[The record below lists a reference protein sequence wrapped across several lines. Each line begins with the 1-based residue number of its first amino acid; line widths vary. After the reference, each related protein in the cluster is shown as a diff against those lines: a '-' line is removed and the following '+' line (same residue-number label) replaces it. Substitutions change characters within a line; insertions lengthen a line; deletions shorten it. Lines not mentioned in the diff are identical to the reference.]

1 MRPGWTWLSDA
12 LDVPFLV
19 VDSKRDIRHINKHAQ
34 ALFSLEKK
42 RGKGLVGKS
51 LLAITRNKQ
60 LDEIAKK
67 AIRSGQAGPIS
78 IIIRSTKDRTFQVRA
93 VSSGSDSAS
102 LVALFFSDLT
112 DIEHL
117 RTVRTDFVANVSHE
131 LRTPL
136 ASIRALA
143 ETLNYGAINDPVMSE
158 RFLGTI
164 IKEVDRLVRL
174 SEDLLLLTRAESTVR
189 SLGHFDL
196 REVVQDVYDRLAS
209 VADRRGVQYKL
220 FLPDTNVFICADYS
234 ELDQVVFNLIDNGIK
249 YTSQGGSVHITCAQ
263 VGQDATLSVAD
274 TGIGMLVEDTERI
287 FERFWR
293 ADRAR
298 KMVNDQGSTTS
309 GTGLGL
315 SIVKHIVE
323 ANMGTIT
330 VKSELGIGSTFTVR
344 LPISEPEPYAVDPD
358 PKDE

>member
-19 VDSKRDIRHINKHAQ
+19 VDNKRDIRHINKHAQ
-34 ALFSLEKK
+34 VLFSVDKK
-42 RGKGLVGKS
+42 RSKTLAGKS
-51 LLAITRNKQ
+51 LLALTRNKQ
-60 LDEIAKK
+60 LDELAKK
-67 AIRSGQAGPIS
+67 AIRSGQAGPVT
-78 IIIRSTKDRTFQVRA
+78 IIIRSTKDLTFQVRA
-93 VSSGSDSAS
+93 VSSGSDSSS

-143 ETLNYGAINDPVMSE
+143 ETLNYGAINDPAMSE

-174 SEDLLLLTRAESTVR
+174 SEDLLLLTRAESTIR
-189 SLGHFDL
+189 TLGHFDL
-196 REVVQDVYDRLAS
+196 RDVIQDVYDRLVA
-209 VADRRGVQYKL
+209 VADRRGVQYRL
-220 FLPDTNVFICADYS
+220 ILPEDHVFICADYS

-249 YTSQGGSVHITCAQ
+249 YTPHGGIVTVSCSQL
-263 VGQDATLSVAD
+263 GQDAVFSVAD

-298 KMVNDQGSTTS
+298 KMVNDQGSSTS

-323 ANMGTIT
+323 ANMGTIA
-330 VKSELGIGSTFTVR
+330 VESELGVGSTFTVR

>member
-19 VDSKRDIRHINKHAQ
+19 VDHKRDIRHINKHAQ
-34 ALFSLEKK
+34 VLFSVDKK
-42 RGKGLVGKS
+42 RSKTLAGKS
-51 LLAITRNKQ
+51 LLALTRNKQ
-60 LDEIAKK
+60 LDELAKK
-67 AIRSGQAGPIS
+67 AIRSGQAGPVT
-78 IIIRSTKDRTFQVRA
+78 IIIRSTKDLTFQVRA
-93 VSSGSDSAS
+93 VSSGSDSSS

-143 ETLNYGAINDPVMSE
+143 ETLNYGAINDPAMSE

-174 SEDLLLLTRAESTVR
+174 SEDLLLLTRAESTIR
-189 SLGHFDL
+189 TLGHFDL
-196 REVVQDVYDRLAS
+196 RDVIQDVYDRLVA
-209 VADRRGVQYKL
+209 VADRRGVQYRL
-220 FLPDTNVFICADYS
+220 ILPEDHVFICADYS

-249 YTSQGGSVHITCAQ
+249 YTPLGGIVTVSCSQLC
-263 VGQDATLSVAD
+263 QDAVFSVAD

-298 KMVNDQGSTTS
+298 KMVNDQGSSTS

-323 ANMGTIT
+323 ANMGTIA
-330 VKSELGIGSTFTVR
+330 VESELGVGSTFTVR

>member
-12 LDVPFLV
+12 IDVPFLV
-19 VDSKRDIRHINKHAQ
+19 VDNKRDIKHINRHAQ
-34 ALFSLEKK
+34 ALFSVDKK
-42 RGKGLVGKS
+42 RGKTLAGKS
-51 LLAITRNKQ
+51 LLAVTRNKQ
-60 LDEIAKK
+60 LDELAKK
-67 AIRSGQAGPIS
+67 AVRTGQAGPIT
-78 IIIRSTKDRTFQVRA
+78 IIVRSTKDLTFQVRA
-93 VSSGSDSAS
+93 VSSGSDSSS

-143 ETLNYGAINDPVMSE
+143 ETLNYGAVNDAVMAE

-164 IKEVDRLVRL
+164 IREVDRLVRL

-189 SLGHFDL
+189 TLGHFDL
-196 REVVQDVYDRLAS
+196 RDVVQDVYDRLVS
-209 VADRRGVQYKL
+209 VADRRGLQYKL
-220 FLPDTNVFICADYS
+220 NLPREKVFICADYS
-234 ELDQVVFNLIDNGIK
+234 EIDQVVFNLIDNGIK
-249 YTSQGGSVHITCAQ
+249 YTSHGGNVDVSCCQ
-263 VGQDATLSVAD
+263 SGQDAVLTVSD
-274 TGIGMLVEDTERI
+274 SGIGMLVEDTERI

-298 KMVNDQGSTTS
+298 KMVNDQGSSTS

-323 ANMGTIT
+323 ANMGTIA
-330 VKSELGIGSTFTVR
+330 VESELGVGSSFTVR

-358 PKDE
+358 LKDE

>member
-19 VDSKRDIRHINKHAQ
+19 VDNKRVIRHINKQAQ
-34 ALFSLEKK
+34 VLFSIDKK
-42 RGKGLVGKS
+42 RSKSLAGKS

-60 LDEIAKK
+60 LDELAKK
-67 AIRSGQAGPIS
+67 AIRSGQAGPVT
-78 IIIRSTKDRTFQVRA
+78 IIVRSTKDFTYQVRA
-93 VSSGSDSAS
+93 VSSGTDSSS

-143 ETLNYGAINDPVMSE
+143 ETLNYGAINDPAMSE

-189 SLGHFDL
+189 TLGHFDL
-196 REVVQDVYDRLAS
+196 RDVIQDVYDRLFS
-209 VADRRGVQYKL
+209 VADRRGVRYKL
-220 FLPDTNVFICADYS
+220 SLPDASVFICADYS
-234 ELDQVVFNLIDNGIK
+234 EIDQVVFNLIDNGIK
-249 YTSQGGSVHITCAQ
+249 YTPQGGDVVVSCEQ
-263 VGQDATLSVAD
+263 LNSDAVLSVAD

-298 KMVNDQGSTTS
+298 KMVNDQGSSTS

-323 ANMGTIT
+323 ANMGTIA
-330 VKSELGIGSTFTVR
+330 VESELGVGSTFTVR

>member
-1 MRPGWTWLSDA
+1 
-12 LDVPFLV
+12 
-19 VDSKRDIRHINKHAQ
+19 
-34 ALFSLEKK
+34 
-42 RGKGLVGKS
+42 
-51 LLAITRNKQ
+51 
-60 LDEIAKK
+60 
-67 AIRSGQAGPIS
+67 
-78 IIIRSTKDRTFQVRA
+78 

-143 ETLNYGAINDPVMSE
+143 ETLNYGAISDPVMSE

-196 REVVQDVYDRLAS
+196 RDVVQDVYDRLAS

-220 FLPDTNVFICADYS
+220 SLPDTNVFICADYS

-249 YTSQGGSVHITCAQ
+249 YTSQGGSVHVTCAQ
-263 VGQDATLSVAD
+263 VGQDATLSIAD

>member
-189 SLGHFDL
+189 SRGHFDL
-196 REVVQDVYDRLAS
+196 RDVVQDVYDRLAS

-220 FLPDTNVFICADYS
+220 SLPDTNVFICADYS

-263 VGQDATLSVAD
+263 VGQDATLSIAD